1 MSVTEIRNVPAP
13 WTAEGSPGREF
24 LDRIT
29 QHIIDNGLSEA
40 ALRQLA
46 RIAGTSHRMLVYYF
60 GSRDGLLGAVLHELR
75 GAESR
80 EIIGLATSRRDALQ
94 RVWTYYT
101 AAERQLE
108 MRIFFYLAG
117 RAAHDNNG
125 HDEFTDAVVATWT
138 DQLRQVCERDG
149 LERESAQAEARL
161 LIASLRGLLLDRL
174 LTGDAAGTDLAFER
188 LLTSTPSGRV

>member
-1 MSVTEIRNVPAP
+1 VSVTELRPADAP
-13 WTAEGSPGREF
+13 WPAEGSPGREF

-29 QHIIDNGLSEA
+29 AHIIDNGLSEA

-80 EIIGLATSRRDALQ
+80 DIMGRAGTRREALES
-94 RVWTYYT
+94 VWAYYT
-101 AAERQLE
+101 APERELE

-117 RAAHDNNG
+117 QAAHDGEG
-125 HDEFTDAVVATWT
+125 HEGFTDAVVATWT
-138 DQLRQVCERDG
+138 DELRHVCEREGMDPAA
-149 LERESAQAEARL
+149 AQAEARL
-161 LIASLRGLLLDRL
+161 LIAALRGLLLDRL
-174 LTGDAAGTDLAFER
+174 LTGDVAGTDVAFQR
-188 LLTSTPSGRV
+188 LVTTASGEV